1 MLPQLT
7 HNLRIAWKH
16 PRWRWALVV
25 AVLSDAVGFGLVLA
39 PPLHWTVDALTAI
52 LLFVVLGFRWGLLM
66 ALAVEVVPGLQV
78 FPAWTLVVLA
88 LSATETRTISNDK
101 GADDKAA
108 PSKAASRKRAAV
120 KKKN

>member
-88 LSATETRTISNDK
+88 LASTERRITTQES
-101 GADDKAA
+101 
-108 PSKAASRKRAAV
+108 RAADPASAQSITEET
-120 KKKN
+120 KQDRK